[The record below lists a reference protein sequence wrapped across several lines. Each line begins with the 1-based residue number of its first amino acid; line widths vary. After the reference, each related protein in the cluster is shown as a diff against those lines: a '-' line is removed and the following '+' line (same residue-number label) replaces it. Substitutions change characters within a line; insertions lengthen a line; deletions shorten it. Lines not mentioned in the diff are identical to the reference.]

1 MDEEFFRE
9 FRPIPHEA
17 IYGERAKQSRI
28 PETMAALATF
38 NIAGCCKRND
48 TSHSDPA
55 NFDIARCYKCD
66 NSGDPSLCEHAVQ
79 ATDSRRR

>member
-17 IYGERAKQSRI
+17 IYGEHAKQTRI

-38 NIAGCCKRND
+38 TIAACCKCND
-48 TSHSDPA
+48 TRHHDHS
-55 NFDIARCYKCD
+55 NFDIAGCHNCD
-66 NSGDPSLCEHAVQ
+66 HSGDPNLCEHAVQ